1 MFAATVQIFVLIA
14 HLVTTLVR
22 VALPGGVRAVIA
34 ESLLLKHQLLIL
46 NRSRNRAPRLTP
58 WDRLLFGVG
67 AFLVAPNLCSAIIR
81 RGRESVG
88 HEAALEPVWHDWTML
103 RVAAILIQLVAET
116 LRWGGSHFDRAGRSK
131 PRTSFCGA
139 NSHSI
144 SSVASSLAGL
154 TR

>member
-1 MFAATVQIFVLIA
+1 MFTAIMEIFALIA

-103 RVAAILIQLVAET
+103 RVAAILIQFVAET
-116 LRWGGSHFDRAGRSK
+116 LRWVRLAFRSSRSIK
-131 PRTSFCGA
+131 AENLFCA
-139 NSHSI
+139 
-144 SSVASSLAGL
+144 APTLSLIHI
-154 TR
+154 